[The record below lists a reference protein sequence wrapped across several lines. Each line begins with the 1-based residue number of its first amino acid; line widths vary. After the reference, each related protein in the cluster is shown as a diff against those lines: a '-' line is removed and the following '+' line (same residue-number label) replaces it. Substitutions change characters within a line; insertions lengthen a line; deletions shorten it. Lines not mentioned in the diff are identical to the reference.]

1 MNAQLATLLPLPAAL
16 QSSPRARPHRPG
28 RRAPAGEVTIRAK
41 ALARFNRLLVGLQHD
56 PLDREQLAG
65 ACRELMDRS
74 SGERCAAGIA
84 QRQQLAEAVE
94 RMIRDATWQPAAATI
109 VPACVVVD
117 YVHGRHELIPE
128 PPVPAGRLDD
138 AILVDAAWPQLCCEV
153 ESYLDYCRLRA
164 IEAELRGCEVGDFA
178 FTRED
183 WQQARRAEAGLIA
196 HVRRVGRS
204 SYVPAATTR
213 AFRVC

>member
-94 RMIRDATWQPAAATI
+94 RMIRDATWQ
-109 VPACVVVD
+109 
-117 YVHGRHELIPE
+117 
-128 PPVPAGRLDD
+128 
-138 AILVDAAWPQLCCEV
+138 
-153 ESYLDYCRLRA
+153 
-164 IEAELRGCEVGDFA
+164 
-178 FTRED
+178 
-183 WQQARRAEAGLIA
+183 QARRAEAGLIA